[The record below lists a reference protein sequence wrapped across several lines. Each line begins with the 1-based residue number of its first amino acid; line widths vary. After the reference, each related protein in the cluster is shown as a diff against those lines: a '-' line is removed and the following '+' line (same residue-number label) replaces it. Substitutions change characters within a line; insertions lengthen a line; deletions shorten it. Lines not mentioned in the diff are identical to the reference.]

1 MRPEMQLTMT
11 ERFLDEIFNDFMAI
25 SQDLD
30 WAGLITE
37 LIINTA
43 DTTTSSSSSIVRGDH
58 TFQINIQSQK

>member
-30 WAGLITE
+30 WAGLIRE

-43 DTTTSSSSSIVRGDH
+43 DTTSSSSSVRGDP

>member
-11 ERFLDEIFNDFMAI
+11 ERFLDKIFNDFMAI

-30 WAGLITE
+30 WAGLIRE

-43 DTTTSSSSSIVRGDH
+43 DTTSSSSVRGDH
-58 TFQINIQSQK
+58 TFQIFIQSQK